1 MQFLWKY
8 LEDLVGKGLDAIII
22 FKLLF
27 YTLFVLIPLTLP
39 LAVLLSAIM
48 SLGNLSENLELT
60 ALKASGV
67 SFLRTLRPLLIVSF
81 LMSGMAFIFSNYA
94 MPWAALKQKSLLRDI
109 LDKKLEVN
117 IQEGIFFT
125 EIDGF
130 SIRVG
135 KKEKDGNKLKDVLI
149 YKQSVK
155 GNTHVIKAKSGRMT
169 ITPNNQF
176 LLLDLYDGNSYE
188 EILNKKAKVSRDQ
201 SAEDDMP
208 HQRTYFEHQRFR
220 FNLSSF
226 QLKLNDEDRYK
237 NKAVMMSLSQLS
249 NIEDSLK
256 QRFIA
261 AYEEIPK
268 RLRSNL
274 RFDLVDTTVSSVNTA
289 GFVLGEWKDVIK
301 GQDEKLILGMATN
314 EVNNTISRL
323 RTSYSKIK
331 DREKKY
337 NRNQIEWHK
346 KFTLSYAC
354 LVLFLVGAP
363 LGAIIKRGGVGLP
376 VVISL
381 VFFIIYYIL
390 SIYGEK
396 SVIKSEM
403 NSFVGLWLAN
413 ICFTPFGIFFMYNS
427 ATDSSLFD
435 KDSYSLLFKRII
447 KKYKSNIE

>member
-8 LEDLVGKGLDAIII
+8 LEDLVGKGLDAFII

-48 SLGNLSENLELT
+48 SLGNLSEHLELT

-67 SFLRTLRPLLIVSF
+67 SFLRALRPLVIVSI
-81 LMSGMAFIFSNYA
+81 LMSGTAFLFSNYA

-109 LDKKLEVN
+109 LDKKLDVN

-125 EIDGF
+125 EIEGF

-135 KKEKDGNKLKDVLI
+135 KKEGASGDKLKDILI

-155 GNTHVIKAKSGRMT
+155 GNTHVIKANSGKMST
-169 ITPNNQF
+169 TPNNQF
-176 LLLDLYDGNSYE
+176 LVLDLYDGNSYE
-188 EILNKKAKVSRDQ
+188 EILDKTSKNSRKTDLK
-201 SAEDDMP
+201 SDMP
-208 HQRTYFEHQRFR
+208 HQRTYFKHQVIR

-226 QLKLNDEDRYK
+226 QLQLNDEDRYK
-237 NKAVMMSLSQLS
+237 DKAMMMSLSQLA
-249 NIEDSLK
+249 NVEDSLK
-256 QRFIA
+256 QRCDD
-261 AYEEIPK
+261 AYDEIPK
-268 RLRSNL
+268 RLGSNL
-274 RFDLVDTTVSSVNTA
+274 RFDLVDSTRIQNPDSMI
-289 GFVLGEWKDVIK
+289 VLDAWKNVLNNRDEAVIL
-301 GQDEKLILGMATN
+301 DMAVN

-331 DREKKY
+331 DREKKF

-381 VFFIIYYIL
+381 IFFIIYYIL

-396 SVIKSEM
+396 SVMKGEM
-403 NSFVGLWLAN
+403 GTFIGLWLAN
-413 ICFTPFGIFFMYNS
+413 ISFTPFGIFFMYNS

-435 KDSYSLLFKRII
+435 RDSYKTLFKRIR
-447 KKYKSNIE
+447 KKYTS

>member
-8 LEDLVGKGLDAIII
+8 LEDLVGKGLDAVIV

-27 YTLFVLIPLTLP
+27 YTFFILVPLTLP

-48 SLGNLSENLELT
+48 SIGNMSEHLELT
-60 ALKASGV
+60 ALKASGI
-67 SFLRTLRPLLIVSF
+67 SFLRILRPLLVVSV
-81 LMSGMAFIFSNYA
+81 LMSGFAFLFSNYG
-94 MPWAALKQKSLLRDI
+94 MPWSALKQKSLLRDI

-135 KKEKDGNKLKDVLI
+135 KKNKDGKELEDVLI

-155 GNTHVIKAKSGRMT
+155 GNTHVIKSKKGKMST
-169 ITPNNQF
+169 TPNNQY

-188 EILNKKAKVSRDQ
+188 EILNQKAKVTKHGGQGDL
-201 SAEDDMP
+201 P
-208 HQRTYFEHQRFR
+208 HQKTYFKHQRFR

-226 QLKLNDEDRYK
+226 QLQLNDEDRYK
-237 NKAVMMSLSQLS
+237 NKAIMMSLAQLS
-249 NIEDSLK
+249 NVEDSL
-256 QRFIA
+256 RNNYINAFG
-261 AYEEIPK
+261 EIPN
-268 RLRSNL
+268 RLKSNL
-274 RFDLVDTTVSSVNTA
+274 RFDLTDSLITNSSKPKLALSDWSN
-289 GFVLGEWKDVIK
+289 VLKEKDE
-301 GQDEKLILGMATN
+301 QLILDMASN
-314 EVNNTISRL
+314 EINNTISRL

-363 LGAIIKRGGVGLP
+363 LGAIIKKGGVGLP
-376 VVISL
+376 VVISII
-381 VFFIIYYIL
+381 FFIIYYIL

-403 NSFVGLWLAN
+403 NTFWGLWLAN
-413 ICFTPFGIFFMYNS
+413 LCFTPFGILFMYNS
-427 ATDSSLFD
+427 ATDSSIFD
-435 KDSYSLLFKRII
+435 RDSYKVMFRRIR
-447 KKYKSNIE
+447 KKYKPKIG

>member
-8 LEDLVGKGLDAIII
+8 LEDLVGKGLDAFII

-27 YTLFVLIPLTLP
+27 YTLFILIPLTLP

-60 ALKASGV
+60 ALKASGI
-67 SFLRTLRPLLIVSF
+67 SFLRSLRPLLIVSV
-81 LMSGMAFIFSNYA
+81 LMSGMAFLFSNYA

-135 KKEKDGNKLKDVLI
+135 KKEKEGNKLKDVLI
-149 YKQSVK
+149 YKQSIK
-155 GNTHVIKAKSGRMT
+155 GNTHVIKAKKGKMST
-169 ITPNNQF
+169 TPNNQY

-188 EILNKKAKVSRDQ
+188 EILNKNAKISRD
-201 SAEDDMP
+201 SHTTEDMP
-208 HQRTYFEHQRFR
+208 HQKTYFKHQRFR

-226 QLKLNDEDRYK
+226 QLQLNDEDRYK
-237 NKAVMMSLSQLS
+237 NRAVMMSLAQLS
-249 NIEDSLK
+249 AIEDSLERRYLK
-256 QRFIA
+256 
-261 AYEEIPK
+261 AYDEIPT
-268 RLRSNL
+268 RLKSNL
-274 RFDLVDTTVSSVNTA
+274 RFDLTDSLSNDLDDIPL
-289 GFVLGEWKDVIK
+289 VLTNWKDVLEK
-301 GQDEKLILGMATN
+301 KDEQLILDMASN
-314 EVNNTISRL
+314 EISNTMSRL

-331 DREKKY
+331 DREKKF

-363 LGAIIKRGGVGLP
+363 LGAIIKKGGVGLP

-381 VFFIIYYIL
+381 IFFIIYYIL

-403 NSFVGLWLAN
+403 NSFLGLWLAN

-435 KDSYSLLFKRII
+435 RDSYKVLFKRIRN
-447 KKYKSNIE
+447 KYKPTTE

>member
-8 LEDLVGKGLDAIII
+8 LEDLVGKGLDVFII

-27 YTLFVLIPLTLP
+27 YTLFVLVPLTLP

-48 SLGNLSENLELT
+48 SLGNMSENLELT
-60 ALKASGV
+60 ALKASGI
-67 SFLRTLRPLLIVSF
+67 SFLRTLRPLLIVSI
-81 LMSGMAFIFSNYA
+81 LMSGMAFVFSNYA
-94 MPWAALKQKSLLRDI
+94 MPWATLKQKTLLRDI
-109 LDKKLEVN
+109 IDKKLEVN

-125 EIDGF
+125 EIEGF

-135 KKEKDGNKLKDVLI
+135 KKEKEDGKLKDVLI

-155 GNTHVIKAKSGRMT
+155 GNTHVIKAHSGRMS
-169 ITPNNQF
+169 ITPNSRF

-188 EILNKKAKVSRDQ
+188 EILDKKKKTRRRREMDG
-201 SAEDDMP
+201 EMP
-208 HQRTYFEHQRFR
+208 HQKTYFEHQRFR
-220 FNLSSF
+220 FDLSSF
-226 QLKLNDEDRYK
+226 QLTLNDEDRFK
-237 NKAVMMSLSQLS
+237 DKAIMMSLSQLS
-249 NIEDSLK
+249 SIEDSL
-256 QRFIA
+256 QRRYLS
-261 AYEEIPK
+261 AYDEIPK
-268 RLRSNL
+268 RLQSNL
-274 RFDLVDTTVSSVNTA
+274 RFDLIDSTYSSVDTPA
-289 GFVLGEWKDVIK
+289 IAIGEWANVLKL
-301 GQDEKLILGMATN
+301 QDEAVILDMATN

-381 VFFIIYYIL
+381 IFFIIYYIL

-403 NSFVGLWLAN
+403 NSFFGLWLAN
-413 ICFTPFGIFFMYNS
+413 ICFTPFGILFMYNS
-427 ATDSSLFD
+427 ATDSSMFD
-435 KDSYSLLFKRII
+435 SDSYKLLFRRVR
-447 KKYKSNIE
+447 KKYKAKSV